1 MGIFMSKNLTGNG
14 SQLNPGY
21 SLKSTHFAM
30 LSALLIMLCTTSSFA
45 NRPSMDDEE
54 SEAESSDSAP
64 SAVEMMMQQNQQS
77 GDILNLPAE
86 EIRPGETIKIKLLDT
101 PRRGASMERVRQLL
115 GEPVE
120 TTDSVGKPPI
130 SSWIYHDR
138 IVYFEYSTVRHAV
151 AR

>member
-1 MGIFMSKNLTGNG
+1 MSKNLTENG
-14 SQLNPGY
+14 SQRNPASG
-21 SLKSTHFAM
+21 LKSKHLTL
-30 LSALLIMLCTTSSFA
+30 LSAALIMLCTTNSFA
-45 NRPSMDDEE
+45 NRPSMDDQENE
-54 SEAESSDSAP
+54 TESSEAAP
-64 SAVEMMMQQNQQS
+64 SAVEMMMQQQSQQS

-86 EIRPGETIKIKLLDT
+86 EIRPGETITIKLLDT
-101 PRRGASMERVRQLL
+101 PRRGASMDSVRQLL

-138 IVYFEYSTVRHAV
+138 IVYFEYSTVLHAV